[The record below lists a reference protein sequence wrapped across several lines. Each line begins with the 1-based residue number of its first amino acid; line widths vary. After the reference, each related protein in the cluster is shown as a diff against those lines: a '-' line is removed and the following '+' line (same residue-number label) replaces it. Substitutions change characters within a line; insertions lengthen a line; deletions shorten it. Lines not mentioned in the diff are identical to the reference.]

1 MRLIN
6 VLAGLAFAAN
16 GAAVPPSPAPILA
29 PAGQS
34 WVYLPLVR
42 SSACAGCNTFTAGL
56 VFQRDTDNPVRPPGT
71 HADKNLA
78 LRGYSAS
85 PGALKSFVTYNPGPA
100 DVPPQL
106 ATLFNPSRV
115 PPFTGVYRV
124 YNWTWAAS
132 PDAGTRASP
141 VPFPDVTVLG
151 LQTTPGEAL
160 RVPHS
165 GYDIGGGMEVII
177 LYADTDTLAMKFT
190 RDDSVAPNGYLV
202 HVDNIVTDPDLL
214 ALYNSLDGGARYV
227 YHGPPDDTSDYNLPN
242 LPEGKVF
249 GTARSA
255 EIRVA
260 IVDSGAFMDPR
271 SCRDWW
277 ITRPGHPNCP

>member
-1 MRLIN
+1 MN
-6 VLAGLAFAAN
+6 VLAGLALAAS
-16 GAAVPPSPAPILA
+16 GAAPAA

-34 WVYLPLVR
+34 TLFLPVVH
-42 SSACAGCNTFTAGL
+42 SSACSSCSTYQAGPAL
-56 VFQRDTDNPVRPPGT
+56 QRDADNPVRPPGT

-78 LRGYSAS
+78 LRGYTAN
-85 PGALKSFVTYNPGPA
+85 PGALKTFVTYNPGPA

-106 ATLFNPSRV
+106 ATLFSPPRV
-115 PPFTGVYRV
+115 PPFTSVYRV
-124 YNWTWAAS
+124 NNWNWAAS
-132 PDAGTRASP
+132 PNPGTRGTP
-141 VPFPDVTVLG
+141 VLFPSVTVLG

-165 GYDIGGGMEVII
+165 GYDLGGGMEVII
-177 LYADTDTLAMKFT
+177 LYADADTLAMKFT
-190 RDDSVAPNGYLV
+190 RDDSAAPNGYLL
-202 HVDNIVTDPDLL
+202 HVDNIVTDPNLL
-214 ALYNSLDGGARYV
+214 SLYNSLDGGARYV
-227 YHGPPDDTSDYNLPN
+227 FHGPPDNTPDYNLPN
-242 LPEGKVF
+242 LPEGQVF
-249 GTARSA
+249 GAARGA